1 MSEVVEKA
9 LPEGWRWIVLEEL
22 VQCFSGAWGKD
33 AAFDTCI
40 AVPVVGTSNI
50 SNEGKLSSNDAP
62 IRFLSQ
68 KESVAIVGEGDLM
81 VVKSSGSASNIR
93 SGKTAICPA
102 MLSGK
107 LACSNFVMRLV
118 PDPEKVVPYLLWL
131 ILNSAYA
138 KEFIQKIAGSSTY
151 PNIKWSL
158 YKILEIPLPPLPEQ
172 KRITAIL
179 TEQLAAAERARKASE
194 ARLEAA
200 RALPAAYLQEVFESE
215 EAKGWPILKLG
226 DISQVSGGIQKTPAR
241 APVRHFRPY
250 LTVRNVQRGYLDL
263 SQVEQFEITESELE
277 KYRLE
282 NKDILIVEGN
292 GSPSHIGRNALFVT
306 DGQEWIHQNHIIR
319 VRIDQ
324 NTCLPEF
331 ASAYLNSQGG
341 KAQMLEKAET
351 TSGLYT
357 LSTSKVGALELPVPP
372 LSVQKR
378 SIQDIYKHRKEITK
392 MGDSIAEEKMAIDS
406 LPASLLRQAFS
417 GVL

>member
-1 MSEVVEKA
+1 MEKA
-9 LPEGWRWIVLEEL
+9 R
-22 VQCFSGAWGKD
+22 
-33 AAFDTCI
+33 
-40 AVPVVGTSNI
+40 
-50 SNEGKLSSNDAP
+50 
-62 IRFLSQ
+62 
-68 KESVAIVGEGDLM
+68 
-81 VVKSSGSASNIR
+81 KS
-93 SGKTAICPA
+93 
-102 MLSGK
+102 
-107 LACSNFVMRLV
+107 
-118 PDPEKVVPYLLWL
+118 
-131 ILNSAYA
+131 
-138 KEFIQKIAGSSTY
+138 
-151 PNIKWSL
+151 
-158 YKILEIPLPPLPEQ
+158 
-172 KRITAIL
+172 
-179 TEQLAAAERARKASE
+179 SE

-215 EAKGWPILKLG
+215 KAKVWPILKVG
-226 DISQVSGGIQKTPAR
+226 DVSQISGGIQKTPAR
-241 APVRHFRPY
+241 APVKNFRPY

-263 SQVEQFEITESELE
+263 SQVDQFEITESELE
-277 KYRLE
+277 RYRLE
-282 NKDILIVEGN
+282 DKDILIVEGN

-392 MGDSIAEEKMAIDS
+392 MGDSIAEEKMAFDS
-406 LPASLLRQAFS
+406 LPVSLLRQAFS
-417 GVL
+417 GVLINATQQEKISTNGKSLNSQKSVNDAVKSICDIMRRRNVTSAVQYVPELTWILFLRVLDERTRRLEEAEAVGRSSTLTRVTLSLARLGGSRWLEADRAGRGRWGPSSISSTRN